1 MGLFVSV
8 KTLTSVTVVIYEDD
22 FFQKDG
28 RRGLQDTVNSPQ
40 QGGPGFVVE
49 GYDHRGG
56 G

>member
-1 MGLFVSV
+1 MKSQ
-8 KTLTSVTVVIYEDD
+8 TSVTVVINEDD
-22 FFQKDG
+22 LFQQDG

-40 QGGPGFVVE
+40 QGGPGLVIE